1 MNYLKE
7 ILFPRR
13 CPVCDNIVGGLGRII
28 CERCYRTLKP
38 LSGELC
44 CKCGKKLR
52 NEETE
57 YCRDCSRYPHFFDS
71 GMALYGYED
80 VAACLYRFKYQNRQE
95 YADFF
100 GREMACRF
108 RDRIRTICPDGL
120 VPVPL
125 YKKREQKRGYNQAE
139 LLAEVVGRELGLPVY
154 PKMIVRQRNTLPQK
168 NLNSAERQNN
178 LKRAFKIVQ
187 NEVKLST
194 IIIIDDIYTTGSTI
208 DAVSEVLRQVG
219 TEKIFYL
226 TLAIGRER

>member
-13 CPVCDNIVGGLGRII
+13 CPVCDNIVGGLSREI
-28 CERCYRTLKP
+28 CEACYGTLKP

-57 YCRDCSRYPHFFDS
+57 YCRDCSRYPHIFDS
-71 GMALYGYED
+71 GMALYEYED
-80 VAACLYRFKYQNRQE
+80 VAACIYRFKYQNRQE

-108 RDRIRTICPDGL
+108 RERIRSVCPDGL

-125 YKKREQKRGYNQAE
+125 HKKREQKRGFNQAG
-139 LLAEVVGRELGLPVY
+139 LLAEVIGRELGIPVY
-154 PKMIVRQRNTLPQK
+154 EKMIVRQHNTLPQK

-178 LKRAFKIVQ
+178 LKRAFKIAQ

-208 DAVSEVLRQVG
+208 DAVSEVLRQAGAKKV
-219 TEKIFYL
+219 FYL